1 MSSVMPRIVMAFAMV
16 TLGWLCW
23 RAGRIEGRMAEADR
37 ELATLRYAPPLQ
49 SYDEIDDSVGSLDRM
64 LQALLGR
71 SSDAERRRATARYWL
86 AEFDTLLP
94 ARDVAGQ
101 PVHDDP
107 VRLLV
112 GANAVYRAT
121 VRAGGEPEAMAD
133 RLQDATD
140 AYADVLRADPTQ
152 VDAAYNYEFVA
163 RLRDALARGRQ
174 PPHARPDA
182 AQSGTGPGEAGRGRP
197 TRCDR
202 DGRRIGLHRRWGS
215 RAPRRRQVHRGRR
228 LEPAVAPRDHGHTD
242 DLSCSFGSPVHRD
255 GHGWRRGCRARGLRT
270 WA

>member
-1 MSSVMPRIVMAFAMV
+1 MVSQVSVIEEDWMSSVIPRIVMAVAMV

-49 SYDEIDDSVGSLDRM
+49 AYDETDDSVGSLDRM
-64 LQALLGR
+64 LQAVLGR

-94 ARDVAGQ
+94 ARDVDGQ

-174 PPHARPDA
+174 PPPARPDA
-182 AQSGTGPGEAGRGRP
+182 AQSGTGPDGPRDPERRAPGLLPVGPTLHGWPGAPPPAMTSDQLDDPFRVYVPLRPTERKESNEAGKGPLRP
-197 TRCDR
+197 RK
-202 DGRRIGLHRRWGS
+202 G
-215 RAPRRRQVHRGRR
+215 
-228 LEPAVAPRDHGHTD
+228 
-242 DLSCSFGSPVHRD
+242 
-255 GHGWRRGCRARGLRT
+255 
-270 WA
+270 